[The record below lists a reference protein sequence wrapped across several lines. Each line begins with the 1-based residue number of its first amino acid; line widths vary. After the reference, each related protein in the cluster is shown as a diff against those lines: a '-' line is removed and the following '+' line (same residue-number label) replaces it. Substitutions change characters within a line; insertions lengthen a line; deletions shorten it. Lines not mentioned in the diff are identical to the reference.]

1 MNACKDRGWLRGSEY
16 EFPPLEVRACVL
28 ARKQSGARGLR
39 ETLAAA
45 LEARLPVYRR
55 KEWKKGR
62 EEARDEWIRRREGKR
77 ERERRQSLL
86 RFWRTDRLRKFYRF
100 FICCKDKGSVF
111 AAENWISLTES
122 VLKESKNFEAEVCIF
137 LLLLFSPSAAAVAV
151 SQSLLD
157 SGRSK
162 SY

>member
-1 MNACKDRGWLRGSEY
+1 MNSLHSRCVRVCWRGSSQEHVACARHS
-16 EFPPLEVRACVL
+16 PL
-28 ARKQSGARGLR
+28 QSRHVCRCIDGRNGR
-39 ETLAAA
+39 
-45 LEARLPVYRR
+45 
-55 KEWKKGR
+55 R
-62 EEARDEWIRRREGKR
+62 EEKRREMNGYEGGR
-77 ERERRQSLL
+77 VSERERRQSLL